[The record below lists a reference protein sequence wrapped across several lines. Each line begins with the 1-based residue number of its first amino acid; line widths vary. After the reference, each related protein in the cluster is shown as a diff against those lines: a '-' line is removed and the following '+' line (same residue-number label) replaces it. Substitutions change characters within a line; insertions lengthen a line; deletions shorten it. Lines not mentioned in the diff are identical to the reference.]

1 MSRNSLAI
9 DLGLL
14 SYEEGSGK
22 PGLSSG
28 FINAIILC
36 LPVSLVIWTGIIY
49 AATRLVR

>member
-14 SYEEGSGK
+14 TYEEGSSK

-28 FINAIILC
+28 FMDAIILC
-36 LPVSLVIWTGIIY
+36 LPVSLVIWAGIIY
-49 AATRLVR
+49 TATRLVR